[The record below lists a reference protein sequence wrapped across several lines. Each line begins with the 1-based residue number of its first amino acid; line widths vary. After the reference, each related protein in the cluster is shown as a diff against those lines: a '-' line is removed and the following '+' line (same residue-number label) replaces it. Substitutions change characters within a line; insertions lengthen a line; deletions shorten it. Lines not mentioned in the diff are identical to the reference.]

1 MDFIWGFPSTN
12 PHPQFLTVGPFILLQ
27 MVPPRALVSRRG
39 DAPWGCSEH
48 PQCISAAGADLGSA
62 RGVDLAQILPQL
74 HSPPSSQPSGHPFFS
89 LLFLIFLFQLIYSR
103 GGEGDLEIPTWSCL
117 RTKEAGKEIIGER
130 LCASSF
136 SPGYTP
142 SPPPPPHPPGGAV
155 GRVPGLSPPLQG
167 GKE

>member
-1 MDFIWGFPSTN
+1 MDFIWGFPSAN

-48 PQCISAAGADLGSA
+48 PQCISAAEADLGSA

-117 RTKEAGKEIIGER
+117 RTKEAGKEIIGREA
-130 LCASSF
+130 LCQLFLSRIH
-136 SPGYTP
+136 PLP
-142 SPPPPPHPPGGAV
+142 SPPHPPGGAV